1 MIESREVEINPE
13 TSKNEIIN
21 TSTNTNTTL
30 NSLNNNVETLTIKPK
45 VQQSK
50 FELYI
55 VNAYKKLVGY
65 TERKPES
72 ESPKLDKKAQK
83 AQLEEAEKININACE
98 IELRKALEEIE
109 SVQNISLNKNIID
122 KTSRIYKRNKIN
134 LSLLIGEIYI
144 QLMNKK
150 NLFGRLNQKDSLNKN
165 IIISFINELIN
176 MNSLLKDTYLC
187 IKYDNA
193 LFNFLQNIIKEIAF
207 DSEQLNE
214 INIVLQEHK
223 NRKDSIKLN
232 TKSSKDLLD
241 SLNQTLNKQNSL
253 YGQYKVVLDNSEEI
267 INLINAANLNDQ
279 SEIDN

>member
-83 AQLEEAEKININACE
+83 AQLEEAEKININA
-98 IELRKALEEIE
+98 
-109 SVQNISLNKNIID
+109 
-122 KTSRIYKRNKIN
+122 
-134 LSLLIGEIYI
+134 
-144 QLMNKK
+144 
-150 NLFGRLNQKDSLNKN
+150 
-165 IIISFINELIN
+165 
-176 MNSLLKDTYLC
+176 
-187 IKYDNA
+187 
-193 LFNFLQNIIKEIAF
+193 
-207 DSEQLNE
+207 
-214 INIVLQEHK
+214 
-223 NRKDSIKLN
+223 
-232 TKSSKDLLD
+232 
-241 SLNQTLNKQNSL
+241 
-253 YGQYKVVLDNSEEI
+253 
-267 INLINAANLNDQ
+267 
-279 SEIDN
+279 